1 MVVGS
6 VAAKNLHDLRALDR
20 LGGIDAWPGD
30 RNGDRVVVGAP
41 HRAALHIEM
50 IIDDPVKRNCLS
62 GSSRAPWDF
71 LGTGVIARPNFL
83 YRSFVVEG
91 MAAPPPIPA
100 PLWNTIPPEA
110 QAAVLVLVASLAQR
124 IANSEAEHAELHCR
138 LAQVEHQ
145 LPNNR
150 QRGKRPSHRRDE
162 PHSPR
167 TDRRRKEHRHP
178 GYFRSKSPPGTV
190 FIEHDV
196 RPQQCSH
203 CGARDL
209 ESTGQFEEHFVAD
222 LPEPRLEWHRYR
234 RYVYRCWSC
243 QRACQGRGDVEL
255 PGAHVGP
262 RARLL
267 TCYSRAHLG
276 ISLGKSR
283 DLLHDFFGFTISR
296 AGQLRHLRWGG
307 QLFAPVVDELL
318 ELRQSPVVQADETG
332 WRIDSHPAWAWC
344 FRDPRLALFLID
356 RHRGRDVLIR
366 VPGGS
371 FAGTLVSDFYAAYNG
386 LDCAKQ
392 RCLVHLLRE
401 LARLREELHW
411 QSVRA
416 FIQPLIELFRDAI
429 QLGEDR
435 EELDRAAFCETYRRL
450 IERFDDLMLRT
461 RSQHPDCV
469 RIWKRLYKHCDELF
483 TFLDD
488 PAVPADNNGTE
499 RDIRSLAAARS
510 DGGTHR
516 ADWSAASFARLKS
529 VIVTGMKNQVRF
541 IQYGIEVVRAK
552 LRGERLPLPLAA
564 TPDTS

>member
-1 MVVGS
+1 
-6 VAAKNLHDLRALDR
+6 
-20 LGGIDAWPGD
+20 
-30 RNGDRVVVGAP
+30 
-41 HRAALHIEM
+41 
-50 IIDDPVKRNCLS
+50 
-62 GSSRAPWDF
+62 
-71 LGTGVIARPNFL
+71 
-83 YRSFVVEG
+83 
-91 MAAPPPIPA
+91 MAARPPIPA
-100 PLWNTIPPEA
+100 SLWDRIPPEA
-110 QAAVLVLVASLAQR
+110 QAAILAHIASLEQR
-124 IANSEAEHAELHCR
+124 IADLDAENADLRRR

-145 LPNNR
+145 LQNIR
-150 QRGKRPSHRRDE
+150 RRGLRPSQRRD
-162 PHSPR
+162 PAQGPR
-167 TDRRRKEHRHP
+167 TDRRRKEHRQHP
-178 GYFRSKSPPGTV
+178 GSFRPEPPPGTI

-203 CGARDL
+203 CGARNL
-209 ESTGQFEEHFVAD
+209 EATRQFQDHFVAD
-222 LPEPRLEWHRYR
+222 LPEPKLEWHRYR
-234 RYVYRCWSC
+234 RYIYRCRSC
-243 QRACQGRGDVEL
+243 QRTCQGRGDLEL
-255 PGAHVGP
+255 PGSHIGP

-276 ISLGKSR
+276 ISLGKTR
-283 DLLHDFFGFTISR
+283 DLLHDFFGLTISR
-296 AGQLRHLRWGG
+296 PGLLGHLRWGG
-307 QLFAPVVDELL
+307 QLFAPVVDELQEL
-318 ELRQSPVVQADETG
+318 LRQSPVVQGDETG
-332 WRIDSHPAWAWC
+332 WRIDGQPAWAWC

-356 RHRGRDVLIR
+356 RHRSRDVLIR
-366 VPGGS
+366 VLGES

-401 LARLREELHW
+401 LAKLREELPW

-416 FIQPLIELFRDAI
+416 FIQPLIDLFRDAI
-429 QLGEDR
+429 QLGKDR
-435 EELDRAAFCETYRRL
+435 EELGPAKFHAGYRR
-450 IERFDDLMLRT
+450 IIDRFDELMRET
-461 RSQHPDCV
+461 RSRHPDCV

-516 ADWSAASFARLKS
+516 ADWSAAAFARLKS

-541 IQYGIEVVRAK
+541 IRYGIEVVRAK